1 MKTSVL
7 NHNTFK
13 NNTTLER
20 IIIMEKYLK
29 NLKTKVIG
37 TIAWAIICCIAHFC
51 FNQDGLL
58 LFFAITLGVT
68 GITLPILIISL
79 IYYNKKSEKIEAKKI
94 KLTIA
99 YTLCFLGI
107 LLGFSWL
114 IATLFSVKFTLCYA
128 VLYGLSIFLPD
139 FNPEKDY
146 VL

>member
-1 MKTSVL
+1 
-7 NHNTFK
+7 
-13 NNTTLER
+13 
-20 IIIMEKYLK
+20 MEKYLK
-29 NLKTKVIG
+29 NLKNKIIG
-37 TIAWAIICCIAHFC
+37 TIALAIICCIAHFG

-58 LFFAITLGVT
+58 LFFATTLGAI

-79 IYYNKKSEKIEAKKI
+79 IYYEKKIEKIKAKKI

-114 IATLFSVKFTLCYA
+114 IATLFSAKFTLCYSI
-128 VLYGLSIFLPD
+128 LYGLSIFLPD